1 MMNDVAQFF
10 HFFCCYCCCSSIDG
24 GNIWSDFIKI
34 LLIRMSID
42 MKRFRTF
49 IFMWQSLCAV
59 NTVLLFASATAS
71 VVTEHFPIH
80 NVICIDEH
88 IVALYEPFIRFDF
101 FFLFHFRIFIE
112 AKHFFPAF
120 IAWYCRIFDGSTLK
134 WYEDWFV
141 YGLNCAV
148 ILISLNDS
156 SFKRTLLI
164 CIHIFY
170 PMKEKTK

>member
-112 AKHFFPAF
+112 AKHFFSRF
-120 IAWYCRIFDGSTLK
+120 YCM
-134 WYEDWFV
+134 
-141 YGLNCAV
+141 
-148 ILISLNDS
+148 ILSNLWWIH
-156 SFKRTLLI
+156 FEMIWRLI
-164 CIHIFY
+164 CIWIKLCRNFDI
-170 PMKEKTK
+170 T